1 MSIER
6 KADMKILE
14 QCSCKESDLPPVQMQ
29 YLVNFHFKELE
40 TALCDELFKLKWTV
54 TCVKYGDQCLSIE
67 VKNYTDES
75 VLEDVILLFSDEV
88 NKVNY
93 THSMQASKH
102 PELLLKEYID
112 KW

>member
-1 MSIER
+1 
-6 KADMKILE
+6 
-14 QCSCKESDLPPVQMQ
+14 
-29 YLVNFHFKELE
+29 
-40 TALCDELFKLKWTV
+40 V